1 MDSKENRVKLITN
14 PRSRRIE
21 IAPISVPL
29 EQPQQQRQ
37 HSIICAGSG
46 LNYRSF
52 REDESLASLESTILA
67 GSLTINDRNCEE
79 DEDKDDEEEEEDE
92 YDGEYSNNSY
102 RNTRRRSRAK
112 DGLTTVMEVDENNN
126 NPGAVNRNNQ
136 MNADRSLM
144 ESSSVLVEDENLLN
158 VNIDAISASELP
170 ASASPMNDD
179 VFFSPAKSSPLY
191 KSPLDDDDNNDSA
204 ITGGSSNNDDDKSPA
219 ATATTCIEKNKDK
232 FELRVYRDHA
242 TFGNKLSPIVSCPKH
257 VSIAANTTTAKSE
270 KQRSKQQQQQQQ
282 QPRAASRFVSISHV
296 GGHGASSCCSGS
308 SSSSSTFN
316 YNTTSGDSGVG
327 DERTGAYI
335 QLIVEDFNKDVTKHA
350 HSTPNED
357 EPACS
362 TTEKQQQEQSKS
374 PAIVVTDASSS
385 SSVRKSTKIPQLK
398 MQSMANSSLYRRR
411 VTRLTQHF
419 EEVIKGKGQQPAK
432 KELLVQPGKLGG
444 APSFVANKSVRSPS
458 YQSREAQK
466 LLRTSKNRSKISFA
480 LSPIKTKHHVNFTT
494 ARFNR
499 TRPSSCSDCS
509 SGAQDATSASFNACS
524 TGGGSY
530 NCLVT
535 SCSDV
540 TQSSSLCGSYTVNRR
555 SHSASDATP
564 SSIEQSRLQRAID
577 NKCINVRR
585 RQLTPY
591 YVRPVLLNQ
600 QQQQQQPQQQQQQ
613 RTRLHANSPGNKTIS
628 KIVKRKSIG
637 YVSSPIKA
645 QVKPVKELRK
655 MFSPSYNHTLAQKNE
670 GLKKVR
676 NLLEP
681 NVPVISISK
690 S

>member
-1 MDSKENRVKLITN
+1 MDSKKNRVKLITN

-21 IAPISVPL
+21 IAPIAVPL
-29 EQPQQQRQ
+29 EQPQQQQQQQQQ
-37 HSIICAGSG
+37 HSIVCAGSG

-79 DEDKDDEEEEEDE
+79 EDNDDVEEEEDE
-92 YDGEYSNNSY
+92 YNGEYSNNSY

-136 MNADRSLM
+136 MNADGSLM

-204 ITGGSSNNDDDKSPA
+204 ITGGSSNKSDNDDKSPA
-219 ATATTCIEKNKDK
+219 AATTCIEKNKDK

-242 TFGNKLSPIVSCPKH
+242 TFGNRLSPIVSCPKH
-257 VSIAANTTTAKSE
+257 VSITANATAKSE
-270 KQRSKQQQQQQQ
+270 KNRSKQ

-296 GGHGASSCCSGS
+296 GGHGASSCS
-308 SSSSSTFN
+308 SSSNTFS

-357 EPACS
+357 EPCS
-362 TTEKQQQEQSKS
+362 TTEKQQPRSKS
-374 PAIVVTDASSS
+374 PAIVVTDASS

-432 KELLVQPGKLGG
+432 KELLAQPSKLGG

-458 YQSREAQK
+458 YQSREAQR

-509 SGAQDATSASFNACS
+509 GAQDATSASFNACT

-540 TQSSSLCGSYTVNRR
+540 TQSSSLCGSYTVQQR
-555 SHSASDATP
+555 SHSASDASP

-591 YVRPVLLNQ
+591 YVRPLLLN
-600 QQQQQQPQQQQQQ
+600 QQQQQQ

-655 MFSPSYNHTLAQKNE
+655 MFSPSYNHTLAPKNE

-681 NVPVISISK
+681 NVPVINISK